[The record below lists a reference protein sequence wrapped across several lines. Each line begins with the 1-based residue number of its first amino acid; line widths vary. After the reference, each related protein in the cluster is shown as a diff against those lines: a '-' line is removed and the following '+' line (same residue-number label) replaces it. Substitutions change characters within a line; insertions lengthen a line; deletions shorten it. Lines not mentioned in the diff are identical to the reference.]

1 MNSPMLLEALRELER
16 EKGIS
21 VEESI
26 DILEKALM
34 SAYKNKTGERN
45 VEIVINK
52 LSGEIEAYQVLEVV
66 DNVENES
73 LQISLEDAL
82 KIKPDASIGDIIKKK
97 MNIKKLGRFAVQVAK
112 QVLIQKIREIEKEKQ
127 YERYSDLVKRVVTAE
142 VLRVTPEFL
151 DIRIGKL
158 ETHLP
163 NKEWIPGETFEQSD
177 LIKVYVRDVKRDK
190 KGPKIIVSRI
200 DPEFVLGLLELEVP
214 EIENGIIEVV
224 KVVREPGIR
233 TKMAVVSHDP
243 KIDPVG
249 SCIGHEG
256 SRIASVLKELRGE
269 KLDVIKWSDD
279 PKELIA
285 NALLPASVVDV
296 EILDYEARASRV
308 LVSPNQL
315 SLAIGKAGQNARL
328 AAKLTGWKIDIKP
341 VMNA

>member
-1 MNSPMLLEALRELER
+1 MNSLMLLEALRELER

-52 LSGEIEAYQVLEVV
+52 LSGEIEAYQMLEVV

-82 KIKPDASIGDIIKKK
+82 KIKPDASIGDIVKKK

-341 VMNA
+341 VMNV

>member
-1 MNSPMLLEALRELER
+1 MLLEALRELER

-52 LSGEIEAYQVLEVV
+52 LSGEIEAYQMLEVV

-82 KIKPDASIGDIIKKK
+82 KIKPDASIGDIVKKK

-341 VMNA
+341 VMNV

>member
-26 DILEKALM
+26 GILEKALM

-52 LSGEIEAYQVLEVV
+52 LSGEIEAYQMLEVV

-82 KIKPDASIGDIIKKK
+82 KIKPDASIGDIVKKK

-269 KLDVIKWSDD
+269 KLGVIKWSDD

-341 VMNA
+341 VMNV

>member
-21 VEESI
+21 VDESI
-26 DILEKALM
+26 SILEKAIM

-45 VEIVINK
+45 VEIVINR
-52 LSGEIEAYQVLEVV
+52 LSGEIEAYQLLEVV
-66 DNVENES
+66 DKVENEN
-73 LQISLEDAL
+73 LQISLDDAL
-82 KIKPDASIGDIIKKK
+82 KIKSDAVIGDIVKKK

-127 YERYSDLVKRVVTAE
+127 YERYSDLVQRVVVAE
-142 VLRVTPEFL
+142 ILKVTPEWL

-163 NKEWIPGETFEQSD
+163 QKEWIPGETFEQSD
-177 LIKVYVRDVKRDK
+177 FIKVYVREVKKDK
-190 KGPKIIVSRI
+190 KGPKIIVSRT
-200 DPEFVLGLLELEVP
+200 DPEFVVGLLKLEVP
-214 EIENGIIEVV
+214 EIEQGIVEIV
-224 KVVREPGIR
+224 KVVREPGVR
-233 TKMAVVSHDP
+233 TKIAVLSKDP

-249 SCIGHEG
+249 ACIGHEG
-256 SRIASVLKELRGE
+256 ARIAAVLRELKNE
-269 KLDVIKWSDD
+269 KIDVIKWSQD

-285 NALLPASVVDV
+285 NALLPASVVEV
-296 EILDYEARASRV
+296 EILDYESKASRV
-308 LVSPNQL
+308 LVSPSQL

-341 VMNA
+341 LMNM

>member
-52 LSGEIEAYQVLEVV
+52 LSGEIEAYQMLEVV

-82 KIKPDASIGDIIKKK
+82 KIKPDASIGDIVKKK

-256 SRIASVLKELRGE
+256 SRIASVLKELR
-269 KLDVIKWSDD
+269 
-279 PKELIA
+279 
-285 NALLPASVVDV
+285 
-296 EILDYEARASRV
+296 
-308 LVSPNQL
+308 
-315 SLAIGKAGQNARL
+315 
-328 AAKLTGWKIDIKP
+328 AKNL
-341 VMNA
+341 M

>member
-52 LSGEIEAYQVLEVV
+52 LSGEIEAYQMLEVV

-82 KIKPDASIGDIIKKK
+82 KIKPDASIGDIVKKK

>member
-45 VEIVINK
+45 VGIVINK
-52 LSGEIEAYQVLEVV
+52 LSGEIEAYQMLEVV

-82 KIKPDASIGDIIKKK
+82 KIKPDASIGDIVKKK

-341 VMNA
+341 VMNV

>member
-1 MNSPMLLEALRELER
+1 MNSLMLLEALRELER

-52 LSGEIEAYQVLEVV
+52 LSGEIEAYQMLEVV

-73 LQISLEDAL
+73 LQISLVDAL
-82 KIKPDASIGDIIKKK
+82 KIKPDASIGDIVKKK

-296 EILDYEARASRV
+296 EILDYEARASHV

-341 VMNA
+341 VMNV

>member
-52 LSGEIEAYQVLEVV
+52 LSGEIEAYQMLEVV

-82 KIKPDASIGDIIKKK
+82 KIKPDASIGDIVKKK

-341 VMNA
+341 VMNV

>member
-52 LSGEIEAYQVLEVV
+52 LSGEIEAYQMLEVV

-82 KIKPDASIGDIIKKK
+82 KIKPDANIGDIIKKK
-97 MNIKKLGRFAVQVAK
+97 MNVKKLGRFAVQVAK

-233 TKMAVVSHDP
+233 TKMAVISHDP

-341 VMNA
+341 VMNG

>member
-21 VEESI
+21 MEESI

-52 LSGEIEAYQVLEVV
+52 LSGEIEAYQMLEVV

-73 LQISLEDAL
+73 LQISLVDAL
-82 KIKPDASIGDIIKKK
+82 KIKPDASVGDIIKKK

-269 KLDVIKWSDD
+269 KLDVIKWSDN

>member
-82 KIKPDASIGDIIKKK
+82 KIKPDANIGDIIKKK

>member
-1 MNSPMLLEALRELER
+1 MLLEALRELER

-26 DILEKALM
+26 GILEKALM

-52 LSGEIEAYQVLEVV
+52 LSGEIEAYQMLEVV

-82 KIKPDASIGDIIKKK
+82 KIKPDASIGDIVKKK

-341 VMNA
+341 VMNV